1 MSERRPFLFCFGLGY
16 VAGRLAR
23 GLAADGWR
31 VAGTRRNLSEGAPE
45 PNIEA
50 HVHDGTGPLPPGL
63 LLGAT
68 HLLISVPP
76 DGEGD
81 PILRHGLPA
90 PESLGHLVWC
100 GYLSTTGV
108 YGDRGGG
115 WVDEE
120 TPVAPSTERG
130 ARRAAAEA
138 GWRTFAEA
146 VGVPLDIVRI
156 AAIYGPGRNPFE
168 ALMAGIAKRIDK
180 PGQVFSRIHVDDL
193 VAVIEAAIAAPSP
206 GRIYNVADDA
216 PAPPGEVVA
225 HAAELL
231 GLPAPPRVAFEDADL
246 SPLARSFYGESKRV
260 SNRRIKRDLGV
271 RLRYPTY
278 REGLAASLRR
288 GD

>member
-1 MSERRPFLFCFGLGY
+1 MSNQRPFLFCFGLGY

-31 VAGTRRNLSEGAPE
+31 VAGTRRSPSEGAPE

-63 LLGAT
+63 LAGAT
-68 HLLISVPP
+68 HLLTSVPP

-81 PILRHGLPA
+81 PILRHLDPE
-90 PESLGHLVWC
+90 PESLPDLVWC

-138 GWRTFAEA
+138 GWRTFAVA
-146 VGVPLDIVRI
+146 VGVPIDIFRI
-156 AAIYGPGRNPFE
+156 AAIYGPGRNQIE
-168 ALMAGIAKRIDK
+168 AVRAGRARRIDK

-193 VAVIEAAIAAPSP
+193 VTVIRAAMAAPSP

-231 GLPAPPRVAFEDADL
+231 GLEPPPAIAFEDADL
-246 SPLARSFYGESKRV
+246 SPMARSFYAESKRV

-278 REGLAASLRR
+278 REGLAALLRS

>member
-1 MSERRPFLFCFGLGY
+1 MSERHPFLFCFGLGY

-31 VAGTRRNLSEGAPE
+31 VAGTRRSLSEAAPE

-50 HVHDGTGPLPPGL
+50 HVHDGTGALAPGL
-63 LLGAT
+63 LAGAT
-68 HLLISVPP
+68 HLLSAVPP

-81 PILRHGLPA
+81 PILRHLD
-90 PESLGHLVWC
+90 PESLPDLVWC

-120 TPVAPSTERG
+120 APAAPSTERG

-146 VGVPLDIVRI
+146 VGVPLDIFRI

-168 ALMAGIAKRIDK
+168 ALRAGTAKRIDK

-193 VAVIEAAIAAPSP
+193 VAVIEAAMAAPSP

-216 PAPPGEVVA
+216 PTPPGEVVA

-231 GLPAPPRVAFEDADL
+231 GMPAPPRVAFEDADL
-246 SPLARSFYGESKRV
+246 SPMARSFYAESKRV

-278 REGLAASLRR
+278 REGLAALLRS
-288 GD
+288 GDR